1 MEAEDFWL
9 EDRRPGRVHGG
20 PVEVMRRARFE
31 TAGQVRAFPSYRGQR
46 DFAGWY
52 WAATCADLVGY
63 ESWVELGHLMRL
75 DADPDVMAVVS
86 QPFRLSWRHGG
97 RGRRIRHTPDYFVRG
112 RDGTAAV
119 LDLRPDERIEPEDA
133 AKFAAT
139 AVACA
144 RIGWGYGRVGVLD
157 PVLGANLRWLS
168 GYRPST
174 PEWWPPL
181 IMRRLLRHTPSYGR

>member
-1 MEAEDFWL
+1 VEAEDFWL

-20 PVEVMRRARFE
+20 PLEAMWRARFE

-86 QPFRLSWRHGG
+86 QPFRLSWRHD
-97 RGRRIRHTPDYFVRG
+97 IWNLP
-112 RDGTAAV
+112 
-119 LDLRPDERIEPEDA
+119 PEDEQHA
-133 AKFAAT
+133 IKVLFELLDEFAAEGMCT
-139 AVACA
+139 
-144 RIGWGYGRVGVLD
+144 RSSHFFVGT
-157 PVLGANLRWLS
+157 W
-168 GYRPST
+168 
-174 PEWWPPL
+174 
-181 IMRRLLRHTPSYGR
+181 RRAAAG